1 VRRGRLLLVPLVLV
15 LIAAV
20 TGAAGAA
27 RDRQAATTSITF
39 GITDDAMKYAEDGGA
54 LLFSDLNDL
63 GMTDNRINVFWD
75 ENTPTKI
82 LEEDFVDRMMPV
94 AAQYGIR
101 IEIAIQPIHAL
112 AFSGNTPAKIAAF
125 TNFVREVA
133 LRWPQVKE
141 FVIGNEPNVKRF
153 FQPQHNPDGSIA
165 SAGVYEQV
173 LAASYDTLKS
183 IDPSITVDGL
193 ALSPRGNDGPLG
205 TGAESVSPVRFIA
218 ALGAAYRA
226 SGRTTP
232 IADVFDFHAYSNIN
246 TQPLTRPYQ
255 WPNAGAAN
263 LDRLKQA
270 WWDAFHGTG
279 QPVFREP
286 GDTGPGPFATFRIDE
301 SGTQVTIDPTKV
313 SKSLYSLKENVPTVS
328 EATQAQY
335 YTGLINLVKCDSS
348 VSTLDLFHL
357 IDEPLL
363 NGFQSGLLRVDG
375 SKRPSYAAV
384 KQAIAAADTCA
395 TPHTW
400 KHTISV
406 IGAKGSFNVTTKVAA
421 QRTFR
426 STVGAGEEVTAT
438 TSIFPATTGSSARSS
453 LQAAL
458 DGSAAGVAAL
468 TPKAGLIKANTT
480 RTFMLQGR
488 LAPGRYVYAAL
499 LHATMNP
506 ARIALVVSKPFTVR

>member
-1 VRRGRLLLVPLVLV
+1 VSRGRLFLVPLVLV

-20 TGAAGAA
+20 AGAAGAA
-27 RDRQAATTSITF
+27 RDRQAALTSISF

-54 LLFSDLNDL
+54 TLFADLNDL

-82 LEEDFVDRMMPV
+82 LEEDFIDRMMPV
-94 AAQYGIR
+94 AAQYGIHV
-101 IEIAIQPIHAL
+101 EMAIQPIHAL
-112 AFSGNTPAKIAAF
+112 AFSTNTAAKITAF
-125 TNFVREVA
+125 TNYVREVA
-133 LRWPQVKE
+133 RRWPQVKE

-153 FQPQHNPDGSIA
+153 WQPQHNPDGSIA
-165 SAGVYEQV
+165 SAAVYEQV
-173 LAASYDTLKS
+173 LAASYDTLKA

-193 ALSPRGNDGPLG
+193 AISPRGNDGTLG
-205 TGAESVSPVRFIA
+205 TNAEGVSPVRFIA
-218 ALGAAYRA
+218 ALGAAYRQ

-279 QPVFREP
+279 QPLFREA
-286 GDTGPGPFATFRIDE
+286 GQTGTGPYVTFRIDE
-301 SGTQVTIDPTKV
+301 SGTQVAIDPTKV
-313 SKSLYSLKENVPTVS
+313 NPDLYSGKENVPTVD

-335 YTGLINLVKCDSS
+335 YSGLIGLVKCDSS

-363 NGFQSGLLRVDG
+363 NSGFQSGLLRIDG

-384 KQAIAAADTCA
+384 KQAIAGARTCA
-395 TPHTW
+395 QPHAW
-400 KHTISV
+400 KHTTAV

-421 QRTFR
+421 QRTWR
-426 STVGAGEEVTAT
+426 STVGAGEEVNAT
-438 TSIFPATTGSSARSS
+438 TSIFPVATAKAS
-453 LQAAL
+453 LRAAL
-458 DGSAAGVAAL
+458 ANGATGIASL
-468 TPKAGLIKANTT
+468 SPSSGLIKANTS
-480 RTFMLQGR
+480 RTFTLQGK
-488 LAPGRYVYAAL
+488 LAPGRYVYAGL

-506 ARIALVVSKPFTVR
+506 SRTSLIVSKPFTVR